1 MQIKSPLADIR
12 LSIDSI
18 NQDESMVRL
27 DATQQP
33 GQVPTTAYLDPA
45 EVGQFVKAFLKPA
58 LLLYIIRLG
67 LHKRRVAR
75 GAGLP
80 VRVAQ
85 RVKHPTPIAW

>member
-1 MQIKSPLADIR
+1 MEIQSPLADIR

-18 NQDESMVRL
+18 SQDGSMVRL

-33 GQVPTTAYLDPA
+33 GQIPTTAYLDPA
-45 EVGQFVKAFLKPA
+45 EVGQFVKAFLKPKF
-58 LLLYIIRLG
+58 LLYLFRLG

-85 RVKHPTPIAW
+85 RVKHPTSISW

>member
-33 GQVPTTAYLDPA
+33 GQAPTTAYLDPA
-45 EVGQFVKAFLKPA
+45 EVGQFIKAFLKPA
-58 LLLYIIRLG
+58 LLFYLIRLG
-67 LHKRRVAR
+67 MHKRRVAQ
-75 GAGLP
+75 GLGLP
-80 VRVAQ
+80 VRAAH
-85 RVKHPTPIAW
+85 RVKHPTPIPW

>member
-1 MQIKSPLADIR
+1 MQIQSPLADIS

-18 NQDESMVRL
+18 SRDESMVRL

-58 LLLYIIRLG
+58 LLLYLIRLG
-67 LHKRRVAR
+67 LHRRRVAR

-80 VRVAQ
+80 VRAGH
-85 RVKHPTPIAW
+85 RVKHPTPIPW

>member
-1 MQIKSPLADIR
+1 MQIQSPLADIS

-18 NQDESMVRL
+18 SRDESMVRL

-58 LLLYIIRLG
+58 LLLYLIRLG
-67 LHKRRVAR
+67 LHRRRVAR
-75 GAGLP
+75 GVGLP
-80 VRVAQ
+80 VRAAH

>member
-33 GQVPTTAYLDPA
+33 GQVPTAAYLDPA
-45 EVGQFVKAFLKPA
+45 EVGQFLKAFLKPA
-58 LLLYIIRLG
+58 LLFYLIRLG
-67 LHKRRVAR
+67 MHKRRVSQ
-75 GAGLP
+75 GLGLP
-80 VRVAQ
+80 VRAAH
-85 RVKHPTPIAW
+85 RVKHPTPIPW

>member
-1 MQIKSPLADIR
+1 MQIQSPLADIS

-18 NQDESMVRL
+18 SRDESMVRL

-58 LLLYIIRLG
+58 LLLYLIRLG
-67 LHKRRVAR
+67 LHRRRVAR
-75 GAGLP
+75 GVGLP
-80 VRVAQ
+80 VRSAR
-85 RVKHPTPIAW
+85 RVKHPTPIPW

>member
-1 MQIKSPLADIR
+1 MEIQSPLADIR

-18 NQDESMVRL
+18 SQDGSMVRL
-27 DATQQP
+27 EATQQP

-45 EVGQFVKAFLKPA
+45 EVGQFVKAFLKPE
-58 LLLYIIRLG
+58 LLLYLFRLG

-80 VRVAQ
+80 VRVA
-85 RVKHPTPIAW
+85 RRAKHPTPISW

>member
-45 EVGQFVKAFLKPA
+45 EVGQFIKAFLKPA
-58 LLLYIIRLG
+58 LLSYLIRLG
-67 LHKRRVAR
+67 MHKRRVAQ
-75 GAGLP
+75 GLGLP
-80 VRVAQ
+80 VRATH
-85 RVKHPTPIAW
+85 RVKHPTPIPW

>member
-1 MQIKSPLADIR
+1 MQIQSPLADIR

-18 NQDESMVRL
+18 SQDGSMVRL

-45 EVGQFVKAFLKPA
+45 EVGQFVKAFLKPE
-58 LLLYIIRLG
+58 LLLYLFRLG
-67 LHKRRVAR
+67 LHKRRVVR
-75 GAGLP
+75 GVGLP

-85 RVKHPTPIAW
+85 RVKHPTSISW

>member
-45 EVGQFVKAFLKPA
+45 EVGQF
-58 LLLYIIRLG
+58 G

-85 RVKHPTPIAW
+85 RVKHPTPITW

>member
-1 MQIKSPLADIR
+1 MQIQSPLADIR

-18 NQDESMVRL
+18 SQDGSMVRL

-45 EVGQFVKAFLKPA
+45 EVGQFVKAFLKPE
-58 LLLYIIRLG
+58 LLLYLFRLG

-80 VRVAQ
+80 VRVA
-85 RVKHPTPIAW
+85 RSAKHPTPISW

>member
-1 MQIKSPLADIR
+1 MQIQSPLADIR

-18 NQDESMVRL
+18 SQDGSMVRL

-33 GQVPTTAYLDPA
+33 GQIPTTAYLDPA
-45 EVGQFVKAFLKPA
+45 EVGQFVKAFLKPE
-58 LLLYIIRLG
+58 LLLYLFRLG

-80 VRVAQ
+80 VRVA
-85 RVKHPTPIAW
+85 RRAKHPTPISW

>member
-1 MQIKSPLADIR
+1 MQIQSPLADIH

-18 NQDESMVRL
+18 KRDGSMVRL

-45 EVGQFVKAFLKPA
+45 EVGQFVKAFLKPE
-58 LLLYIIRLG
+58 LLLYLIRLG
-67 LHKRRVAR
+67 LHRRRVAR

-80 VRVAQ
+80 VRAAH
-85 RVKHPTPIAW
+85 RVKHPTPIPW

>member
-1 MQIKSPLADIR
+1 MQIQSPLADIR

-18 NQDESMVRL
+18 SQDGSMVRL

-33 GQVPTTAYLDPA
+33 GQIPTTAYLDPA
-45 EVGQFVKAFLKPA
+45 EVGQFVKAFLKPE
-58 LLLYIIRLG
+58 LLLYLFRLG

-80 VRVAQ
+80 VRVDQ
-85 RVKHPTPIAW
+85 RVKHPTSISW